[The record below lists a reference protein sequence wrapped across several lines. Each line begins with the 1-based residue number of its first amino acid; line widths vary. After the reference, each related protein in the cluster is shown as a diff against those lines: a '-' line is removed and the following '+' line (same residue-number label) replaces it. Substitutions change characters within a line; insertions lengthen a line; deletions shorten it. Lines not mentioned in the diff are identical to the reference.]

1 MDDSKQLW
9 SIWQRLLGF
18 FGGIFTR
25 PGWVRFAQWVS
36 GMVLCDE
43 QHTITQEVT
52 SLGLIPQWRNLE
64 HFAEYGAFDE
74 RAVEGDLMRLVE
86 QEHPC
91 RFGRYHP
98 TAVDDTKEMRSSLKV
113 WGVCTFKHVSS
124 RNPKHP
130 KLVMAHNWVLMGD
143 LAPGTGQ
150 EPWTYLPTAARLYM
164 RKSQLPAGESF
175 RTKNE
180 LAVEMLRQ
188 VDGVSEAPVLAIFDG
203 GYARSKVVR
212 PCLGVDEAASQG
224 RRIEIL
230 SRPRRDARLYKPLPP
245 PPPPSAALPPQPRRS
260 GRRAKAKAAKGRRK
274 GKAKSR
280 RPGRP
285 RKWGPRLPAPQ
296 QHTKWR
302 VPWQAGQAWA
312 YGRMRKFRCRAI
324 DCRWAVS
331 GPDTA
336 VRVFAFVVEGYRDP
350 WFIVTSALDLSA
362 AQVLEAYTARFRQED
377 AIRDQKQRLG
387 MEEVRAWTKAPV
399 LRTFLM
405 QIVSM
410 TLLRLTQWEWG
421 ERRGEGWC
429 PAPPWNRHKMRI
441 SLLDMRRLFWKSRA
455 LFSHF
460 LQAMDEVETT
470 QAAVA

>member
-1 MDDSKQLW
+1 MEEGKQLW
-9 SIWQRLLGF
+9 SIWQRLLSW
-18 FGGIFTR
+18 FGGVFTR

-36 GMVLCDE
+36 GTVLCDE

-74 RAVEGDLMRLVE
+74 RAVEGALMGLVE

-98 TAVDDTKEMRSSLKV
+98 AAVDDTKEMRSSLDV

-150 EPWTYLPTAARLYM
+150 EPWTYLPTAARLYL
-164 RKSQLPAGESF
+164 RKSQLPAGETF

-188 VDGVSEAPVLAIFDG
+188 LDGVSAAPVLGIFDG

-212 PCLGVDEAASQG
+212 PCLEPRLGVDGQCPGMDARSADPG

-230 SRPRRDARLYKPLPP
+230 TRPRCDARLYKPLPD
-245 PPPPSAALPPQPRRS
+245 APR
-260 GRRAKAKAAKGRRK
+260 
-274 GKAKSR
+274 SR
-280 RPGRP
+280 RRGRP
-285 RKWGPRLPAPQ
+285 RKWGKRLPAPRR
-296 QHTKWR
+296 HAEWR
-302 VPWQAGQAWA
+302 VPWQKGRAWA
-312 YGRMRKFRCRAI
+312 YGRMRKFRYRAV

-331 GPDTA
+331 GPDTP
-336 VRVFAFVVEGYRDP
+336 VRAYVFLVEGYAEP
-350 WFIVTSALDLSA
+350 WFILTSALDLSA

-377 AIRDQKQRLG
+377 AIRDHKQRLG

-399 LRTFLM
+399 LRTFLVQM
-405 QIVSM
+405 LSM
-410 TLLRLTQWEWG
+410 TLLRLTQWQWQ
-421 ERRGEGWC
+421 ERRGDGWC
-429 PAPPWNRHKMRI
+429 PAPPWNRHKTRI
-441 SLLDMRRLFWKSRA
+441 SLLDMRRLFWRCRA
-455 LFSHF
+455 TFSHF
-460 LQAMDEVETT
+460 LHAMDEVEKIDAD
-470 QAAVA
+470 AA